1 MAPTIL
7 IAGATG
13 NTGQAV
19 VETLPN
25 LLQSSKALSDYR
37 IIALTRSSKSPA
49 AQSLAKV
56 PGVEV
61 IEKNWVDITS
71 DWLREHQV
79 TRAFIAPHNNPN
91 AFAEE
96 STFQIAALN
105 AGVKYVVRI
114 STTAANVHPDSPAY
128 YARTHWAVEALLSSP
143 EFTNL
148 QWTSLQPNIF
158 SAFYLSSAVE
168 FIKQYRKTGTQG
180 DLKLIASKD
189 APIGVI
195 DPSEVGVFAAHLLSQ
210 EDPSVHN
217 KAKYVLNGP
226 EDVTGQQI
234 VDLVEH
240 YIGTQVEVGKVSYQD
255 TSFVDQIWEYQY
267 GATNESKNVIYS
279 VKHAPVTGWEGKCSI
294 STTSREVLEIA
305 APKITLTEVLE
316 GLLEE

>member
-7 IAGATG
+7 IVGATG

-19 VETLPN
+19 VETLPK
-25 LLQSSKALSDYR
+25 LLQSSNALSDHR
-37 IIALTRSSKSPA
+37 VIALTRSSKSPV
-49 AQSLAKV
+49 AQRLAKV

-61 IEKNWVDITS
+61 IEKNWVDITP
-71 DWLREHQV
+71 DWLHEHQV
-79 TRAFIAPHNNPN
+79 TRAFIAPHNDPN

-96 STFQIAALN
+96 STFHIAALN
-105 AGVKYVVRI
+105 AGVKYIVRI
-114 STTAANVHPDSPAY
+114 STTAANVRADCPAY

-168 FIKQYRKTGTQG
+168 FIKQYRKTGKQG
-180 DLKLIASKD
+180 DLKLIASKE

-195 DPSEVGVFAAHLLSQ
+195 DSSEVGVFAAHLLSQ

-226 EDVTGQQI
+226 EDITGQQ
-234 VDLVEH
+234 LVE
-240 YIGTQVEVGKVSYQD
+240 KVIYQD
-255 TSFVDQIWEYQY
+255 TSFLDQIWEYQY
-267 GATNESKNVIYS
+267 AATNQSKNVIFS
-279 VKHAPVTGWEGKCSI
+279 IKHAPVTAWEGKCST
-294 STTSREVLEIA
+294 STTSKEVLEIA
-305 APKITLTEVLE
+305 APKITPTEALK

>member
-7 IAGATG
+7 IVGATG

-19 VETLPN
+19 VETLPK
-25 LLQSSKALSDYR
+25 LLQSSNALSDHR
-37 IIALTRSSKSPA
+37 VIALTRSSKSPV
-49 AQSLAKV
+49 AQRLAKV

-61 IEKNWVDITS
+61 IEQNWVDITS

-79 TRAFIAPHNNPN
+79 TRAFIAPHNDPN

-96 STFQIAALN
+96 STFHIAALN

-114 STTAANVHPDSPAY
+114 STTAANVRADCPAY
-128 YARTHWAVEALLSSP
+128 YPRTHWAIEALLSSP

-158 SAFYLSSAVE
+158 SAFYLSGAVE
-168 FIKQYRKTGTQG
+168 FIKQYRKTGKQG

-189 APIGVI
+189 APVGVI

-210 EDPSVHN
+210 EDTSVHN

-226 EDVTGQQI
+226 EDIAGQQI
-234 VDLVEH
+234 VDLVEQ
-240 YIGTQVEVGKVSYQD
+240 YIGTQVEKVIYQD
-255 TSFVDQIWEYQY
+255 TSFLDQLWEYQY
-267 GATNESKNVIYS
+267 AATNQSKSVIFS
-279 VKHAPVTGWEGKCSI
+279 VKHALVTAWEGKCSA
-294 STTSREVLEIA
+294 STTSKEVLEIA
-305 APKITLTEVLE
+305 APNITPTEALK